1 MKKYF
6 INFHIR
12 TNECSF
18 AFVNNY
24 NDNYL
29 NVKLAA
35 QNQISY
41 SHPSD
46 LLTWHEQVLTQVKE
60 VVKKDNVTLNYVFDD
75 NLFPNLEQKIMVNK
89 LNCQNTSYDSKI
101 LSELFTQKNDTLI
114 KAHVIEDFLNDFPI
128 NYTMQKNEII
138 KEYKDIPKNR
148 IAETITQYLSVF
160 KTNLPLSSL
169 NDFKAIFSANIL
181 NCKTNYFLQSQIL
194 AASMKNIPTSS
205 LVVDLQAD
213 YITFFV
219 VKNGAILT
227 YKKMPFGYNMLDNDN
242 EFNNLQII
250 KYQVKNQFINENDLE
265 EEPSLVPTLNGI
277 SKQYSAFKNSL
288 LNELLKYTMISFK
301 NPLITQL
308 SHIAFTGQLAWMVKD
323 IEEMFFSR
331 FNEHNMT
338 IQSLNNDNNFRL
350 FTLDDSILE
359 QVVLVTN
366 ENKAETIQ
374 NNTVLSKIDYTHP
387 KAKTN
392 LLSKLFSRFNLR

>member
-18 AFVNNY
+18 AFINNT

-29 NVKLAA
+29 NVKLSAT
-35 QNQISY
+35 NHISY

-46 LLTWHEQVLTQVKE
+46 LVSWHDDIMSQVKE
-60 VVKKDNVTLNYVFDD
+60 IAKKDIVTLNYVFDD

-89 LNCQNTSYDSKI
+89 LNCQSTSYDSRI
-101 LSELFTQKNDTLI
+101 LAELFAQKNATLT
-114 KAHVIEDFLNDFPI
+114 KANVIEDFLASFPI

-160 KTNLPLSSL
+160 KTNLNSI
-169 NDFKAIFSANIL
+169 NDFKACFSASIP
-181 NCKTNYFLQSQIL
+181 NCQINYFLQSQVL

-213 YITFFV
+213 YIAFFV

-227 YKKMPFGYNMLDNDN
+227 YKKLPLGYNVLDNGSQLDTL
-242 EFNNLQII
+242 EVI
-250 KYQVKNQFINENDLE
+250 KYQVKNRIKNEDNETVEESLIPALEGINQ
-265 EEPSLVPTLNGI
+265 
-277 SKQYSAFKNSL
+277 QYSAFKNSL
-288 LNELLKYTMISFK
+288 LNELLKYTMTSFK
-301 NPLITQL
+301 NPLINQL

-323 IEEMFFSR
+323 IEETFFAR

-338 IQSLNNDNNFRL
+338 IQSLDNDNNFRL
-350 FTLDDSILE
+350 FALEDSLLE
-359 QVVLVTN
+359 QVVLITN
-366 ENKAETIQ
+366 EHKVEAIQ
-374 NNTVLSKIDYTHP
+374 NNTVLSKIDYAHP
-387 KAKTN
+387 KAKN
-392 LLSKLFSRFNLR
+392 NVLSKLFSRFFLR

>member
-1 MKKYF
+1 MKNYF

-18 AFVNNY
+18 AFINNT

-29 NVKLAA
+29 NVKLSTT
-35 QNQISY
+35 NHISY

-46 LLTWHEQVLTQVKE
+46 LVSWHDDIMSQVKE
-60 VVKKDNVTLNYVFDD
+60 IVKKDIVTLNYVFDD

-89 LNCQNTSYDSKI
+89 LNCQSTSYDSRI
-101 LSELFTQKNDTLI
+101 LAELFAQKNATLT
-114 KAHVIEDFLNDFPI
+114 KANVIEDFLASFPI

-160 KTNLPLSSL
+160 KTNLNSI
-169 NDFKAIFSANIL
+169 NDFKACFSANIP
-181 NCKTNYFLQSQIL
+181 NCQINYFLQSQVL

-213 YITFFV
+213 YIAFFV

-227 YKKMPFGYNMLDNDN
+227 YKKLPLGYNVLDNSSQLDTL
-242 EFNNLQII
+242 EVI
-250 KYQVKNQFINENDLE
+250 KYQVKNRIKNEDNEIVEESLIPALEGINQ
-265 EEPSLVPTLNGI
+265 
-277 SKQYSAFKNSL
+277 QYSAFKNSL
-288 LNELLKYTMISFK
+288 LNELLKYTMTSFK
-301 NPLITQL
+301 NPLINQL

-323 IEEMFFSR
+323 IEETFFAR

-338 IQSLNNDNNFRL
+338 IQSLDNDNNFRL
-350 FTLDDSILE
+350 FALEDSLLE
-359 QVVLVTN
+359 QVVLITN
-366 ENKAETIQ
+366 EHKVEAIQ
-374 NNTVLSKIDYTHP
+374 NNTVLSKIDYAHP
-387 KAKTN
+387 KAKN
-392 LLSKLFSRFNLR
+392 NVLSKLFSRFFLR